1 MAGPGRGRV
10 ACRCA
15 ALEPHRPKSPP
26 LIDGRRRTRHRP
38 SVLRFGSTVAYQRT
52 GRPRSTLTD
61 RRTVGDNDVTSPPPP
76 HGPVLSP
83 SPDLPFPYALPP
95 RDDRP
100 TPLQSVFF
108 GLALPRL
115 FATMTRTADARLPPH
130 PAAEV
135 VRRIAIGA
143 ATLVLLLAFAALL
156 GPAPARPVAGTFAV
170 PLPVAAHG
178 SHAASASSTP
188 ASTPTSTS
196 TVASTPTSTPTVDGA
211 GAPPRPSWRES
222 PLGRAEHTTS
232 YILLALSYFLLPTIG
247 FLLVCQLRA
256 PPPDT
261 LVFAGSL
268 VSTGGGHASTASA
281 MAGWLASTAG
291 AAAAAACPRRRA
303 VVDAVASATTRHV
316 WPPATDGDASV
327 APDRECVVC
336 LGTLTEG
343 QDALTVSA
351 CGHVFHSGCG
361 MAWLV
366 DGRNNCCPL
375 CRRVVC
381 EGLDAEYRRVGG
393 GLGGAVACR

>member
-1 MAGPGRGRV
+1 M
-10 ACRCA
+10 
-15 ALEPHRPKSPP
+15 
-26 LIDGRRRTRHRP
+26 
-38 SVLRFGSTVAYQRT
+38 
-52 GRPRSTLTD
+52 TL
-61 RRTVGDNDVTSPPPP
+61 N
-76 HGPVLSP
+76 
-83 SPDLPFPYALPP
+83 
-95 RDDRP
+95 
-100 TPLQSVFF
+100 
-108 GLALPRL
+108 
-115 FATMTRTADARLPPH
+115 ADAGLPPH
-130 PAAEV
+130 PAAAV

-156 GPAPARPVAGTFAV
+156 GPAPARPVA
-170 PLPVAAHG
+170 AHV
-178 SHAASASSTP
+178 SHAASASSTS
-188 ASTPTSTS
+188 ATTPTSTS
-196 TVASTPTSTPTVDGA
+196 MAASTTTSTPTVDGA
-211 GAPPRPSWRES
+211 GAPLRPSWRES

-232 YILLALSYFLLPTIG
+232 YILLGLSYFLLPTIG

-291 AAAAAACPRRRA
+291 AAAAAAAAACPRRRA

-316 WPPATDGDASV
+316 WPAATDGDAS
-327 APDRECVVC
+327 AAHDRECVVC
-336 LGTLTEG
+336 LGTLTAG

-351 CGHVFHSGCG
+351 CGHVFHAGCG

-375 CRRVVC
+375 CRQVVC
-381 EGLDAEYRRVGG
+381 RGLDAEYRRVGG